1 MKPKLTLLALLVAG
15 VIHIQAQEPTANEA
29 AWSALVAAKKTEAA
43 ASPEALALKNQILAS
58 PTLTV
63 VESVIVAEVETA
75 RGGIEAYK
83 AAFRAIA
90 ASSKTGDGVTRA
102 RANVK
107 FWDGDTNGW
116 TDEMF
121 EIRPE
126 LASALAVRPTTTPDF
141 KNRLWSVVKN
151 RSAHNGACRAFFKA
165 QRATLTKAEQIE
177 VTRTQKEL
185 LLAIPTRDAAANAWL
200 AEISAD
206 LVALQLDIDQ

>member
-15 VIHIQAQEPTANEA
+15 VIHIQAQEPTAREA

-43 ASPEALALKNQILAS
+43 ASTEALALKNQILAGS
-58 PTLTV
+58 TISKM
-63 VESVIVAEVETA
+63 ESVIVAEVETA
-75 RGGIEAYK
+75 HGGADVYK

-102 RANVK
+102 RATVK
-107 FWDGDTNGW
+107 FWDGDTIGW
-116 TDEMF
+116 TDEMVAS
-121 EIRPE
+121 RYDLACA
-126 LASALAVRPTTTPDF
+126 LASRPTASTEF
-141 KNRLWSVVKN
+141 KNQVWSVLKT
-151 RSAHNGACRAFFKA
+151 RSAHPGGCRAFFKA
-165 QRATLTKAEQIE
+165 QRATLPKAEQIE